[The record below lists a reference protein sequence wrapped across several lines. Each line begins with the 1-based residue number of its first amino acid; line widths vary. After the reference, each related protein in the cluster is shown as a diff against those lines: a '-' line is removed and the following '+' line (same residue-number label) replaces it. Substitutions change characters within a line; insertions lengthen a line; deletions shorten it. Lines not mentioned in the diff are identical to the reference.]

1 MISPATSGEIFTSVS
16 GCTLPVA
23 ETVCTIVLRTA
34 FSVVTGIGFSR
45 FELMMETMIQR
56 SSNPS
61 APKMIWRLR
70 RERRF
75 FAICGVIVGAG
86 VVAVWCM
93 KFVVRGARRARI
105 NLTLDLC
112 KAKHVHTSTIGCGS
126 LALGFNYFPLFPPY
140 SAPEF
145 ARLPTPHALRSVA
158 RNRTQLAVVPANR
171 HECRYY
177 PAPHR
182 HCAKTRA

>member
-112 KAKHVHTSTIGCGS
+112 KCKHVHNHRQLDAAAWLLDSIIFRFFRPATLLNSPDCPS
-126 LALGFNYFPLFPPY
+126 CV
-140 SAPEF
+140 
-145 ARLPTPHALRSVA
+145 LRDQ
-158 RNRTQLAVVPANR
+158 RFGI
-171 HECRYY
+171 
-177 PAPHR
+177 
-182 HCAKTRA
+182 